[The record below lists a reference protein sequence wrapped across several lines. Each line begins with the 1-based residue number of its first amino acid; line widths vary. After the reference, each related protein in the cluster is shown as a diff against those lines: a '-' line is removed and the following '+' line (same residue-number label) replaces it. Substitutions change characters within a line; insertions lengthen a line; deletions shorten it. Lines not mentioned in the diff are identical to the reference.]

1 MNHESCFI
9 KASLGWILCS
19 VSFWGHARVS
29 CMKIT
34 CFPILISFVFGLS
47 GRVLVRLP
55 RSDALKDHL
64 SWGNNSDNLQ
74 SKQKWVVFYIQ
85 CVYRV
90 YIWAS
95 IARYPPSPPTP
106 WLWVCIVAPQY
117 PSPPVVWVVVGGG
130 GGGRSCMCM
139 YMNVYV
145 WCECMFLVFVYD
157 YDMICIWIC
166 MCICYYVVLRSYY
179 VVLRS
184 TT

>member
-1 MNHESCFI
+1 MILYDYFLELYIYIHNTYRSTCLKKNVSNAWGIFSRPFAACGLRPFYRTTIFGSKRRTYFCRAYMCIYVSISVYINIYVYIHAFI
-9 KASLGWILCS
+9 FIN
-19 VSFWGHARVS
+19 
-29 CMKIT
+29 M
-34 CFPILISFVFGLS
+34 
-47 GRVLVRLP
+47 
-55 RSDALKDHL
+55 
-64 SWGNNSDNLQ
+64 
-74 SKQKWVVFYIQ
+74 
-85 CVYRV
+85 

-95 IARYPPSPPTP
+95 IARYPPLPPTP

-130 GGGRSCMCM
+130 GGGRSCICM

-166 MCICYYVVLRSYY
+166 MCICYYVVLRST
-179 VVLRS
+179 S